1 MKKYRV
7 VRVNTIM
14 YFLMNDIKSKIVFF
28 MYFFFK
34 QQCINETISKRYH
47 KELSLKFRIMIKQKK
62 NERSKLFNNNS
73 LSDMVEFGFELENE

>member
-1 MKKYRV
+1 
-7 VRVNTIM
+7 
-14 YFLMNDIKSKIVFF
+14 VFF

-73 LSDMVEFGFELENE
+73 LSDMVEFGFEWRTNNRKVNGNWKVAWYFVGN